1 MNRIIFAFTLAA
13 LPLAVGAAVVGQMT
27 PPPSLSDARITSE
40 LPGTKEGANQAA
52 WLGYMAATRMQLA
65 ADQAALAA
73 ERVGIPV
80 PPAVRA
86 GGSKDGGMP
95 LNRPAA
101 WYGSPEALHVAD
113 NIVSFQT
120 PAGGWGKNADRN
132 GPVRQRG
139 QHYVAIES
147 ARESW
152 NFIGTI
158 DNDATSM
165 ELRFL
170 AKVQGHVPE
179 EAAKAYRAAFARGV
193 RYLLNSQYPNGG
205 LPQVYPL
212 QGGYHD
218 AITLNDNALAEVLD
232 LFQKVAG
239 RQAEYG
245 FVPEALTNETR
256 LAGEKIIK
264 LVLDMQIVVDGVK
277 TGWGQQHDALSLAPV
292 GARNFE
298 PIALASVESARI
310 LSVLMQ
316 LPDPSPQV
324 VQAIH
329 AGAAWLQRTALRD
342 IEFTAANPAA
352 GRQLA
357 AKPGAGP
364 VWSRYYD
371 IKTMKPI
378 FGDRDRSIHDDV
390 NLLSLERR
398 NGYGWYNEGPA
409 RFLLRYA
416 TWANKK

>member
-1 MNRIIFAFTLAA
+1 MMNRFAMVFTLAV
-13 LPLAVGAAVVGQMT
+13 LPLAVNAAVIGQMA
-27 PPPSLSDARITSE
+27 PPPSLSEERVAT
-40 LPGTKEGANQAA
+40 EGGAQQAA
-52 WLGYMAATRMQLA
+52 WLSYLAASRAQWA
-65 ADQAALAA
+65 ADQVALAA
-73 ERVGIPV
+73 ERVGLPA

-86 GGSKDGGMP
+86 GGPNDGGMP
-95 LNRPAA
+95 LNRAAA
-101 WYGSPEALHVAD
+101 WYGSPEAVHVAD

-120 PAGGWGKNADRN
+120 PAGGWGKNVDRN
-132 GPVRQRG
+132 GPVRVRG

-158 DNDATSM
+158 DNDATSK

-170 AKVQGHVPE
+170 ARVQGHVPE
-179 EAAKAYRAAFARGV
+179 EAAKTYRAAFAKGM
-193 RYLLNSQYPNGG
+193 RYLFNSQYPNGG

-245 FVPEALTNETR
+245 FVPEVLANEAR
-256 LAGEKIIK
+256 VAAEKIIK
-264 LVLDMQIVVDGVK
+264 VVLDMQIVIDGVK
-277 TGWGQQHDALSLAPV
+277 TGWGQQHDALTLAPV

-310 LSVLMQ
+310 LTVLMQ
-316 LPDPSPQV
+316 LPNPSPQV
-324 VQAIH
+324 IAAIH

-342 IEFTAANPAA
+342 VEFTAANPTT
-352 GRQLA
+352 GRQLVA
-357 AKPGAGP
+357 RPGAGP
-364 VWSRYYD
+364 LWSRYYD

-378 FGDRDRSIHDDV
+378 FGERDRTIHDDV
-390 NLLSLERR
+390 NLVSLERR
-398 NGYGWYNEGPA
+398 NGYGWYNNGPA
-409 RFLLRYA
+409 RCLQLYV
-416 TWANKK
+416 TWARK